1 MADDVSRGIAAQS
14 LVERWQHGPKF
25 LRLPENEWPQD
36 SSTVHQPE
44 VQGECRKVHHV
55 CAQTTSEHPINCQ
68 KFSSWRKLVRVTAYT
83 LRLVWNLRARCHNR
97 PQEKNEMKARDGPLS
112 PQELQH
118 AENHWIKESQK
129 SPSNRLRKG
138 ELKKLSP
145 YTDSDGIVRVG
156 SRADKALVSYETR
169 HPALLP
175 KEHWI
180 SLLITRHIHQCG
192 HTAVAA
198 TVAKTR
204 KRFWILQAH
213 DLAKTVKFR
222 CVFCREMQAMTES
235 QVMADL
241 PECRLAPFT
250 PPFYYTSCDYFGPCH
265 VKVGRNKTAKYYGV
279 IFTCLNTRAVHL
291 ELAVDYS
298 TIEFIQVLRRFFAV
312 REQPSL
318 MISDNGTQF
327 VGAERELKEM
337 IRGWDTEKDCVS
349 FQQKGECSGNLP
361 HRHLH
366 IRTDV
371 RKPLVKSCKLALK
384 KAIGA
389 QVLTPFEL
397 YTYLLEVVNLVNQRP
412 IGRIPNDPDDG
423 SYLCPNDILLGRASS
438 HVPQG
443 PFRETK
449 NPRLRVEFVQKIVDS
464 FWKRWTRDV
473 FPSLIQRKKWN
484 AERETS

>member
-1 MADDVSRGIAAQS
+1 
-14 LVERWQHGPKF
+14 
-25 LRLPENEWPQD
+25 
-36 SSTVHQPE
+36 
-44 VQGECRKVHHV
+44 
-55 CAQTTSEHPINCQ
+55 
-68 KFSSWRKLVRVTAYT
+68 
-83 LRLVWNLRARCHNR
+83 
-97 PQEKNEMKARDGPLS
+97 MKPRDGSLS
-112 PQELQH
+112 PQEIQH

-129 SPSNRLRKG
+129 SLSDRLRKG

-145 YTDSDGIVRVG
+145 YTDSDGIVRVDN
-156 SRADKALVSYETR
+156 RADKALFSYETR

-175 KEHWI
+175 REHWI

-204 KRFWILQAH
+204 ERFWILQAH

-250 PPFYYTSCDYFGPCH
+250 PPFYYTSYDYFGPCH

-279 IFTCLNTRAVHL
+279 IFRCLNTRAVHL
-291 ELAVDYS
+291 EFAVDYS
-298 TIEFIQVLRRFFAV
+298 TMEFIQVLRRLLAV
-312 REQPSL
+312 RGQPSL

-337 IRGWDTEKDCVS
+337 IRGWDTEKLREVS
-349 FQQKGECSGNLP
+349 AERGMQWKFTTPASP
-361 HRHLH
+361 HQNGCAEA
-366 IRTDV
+366 
-371 RKPLVKSCKLALK
+371 LVKSCKLALK
-384 KAIGA
+384 KVIGA

-397 YTYLLEVVNLVNQRP
+397 YTCLLEVANLVNQRP

-423 SYLCPNDILLGRASS
+423 
-438 HVPQG
+438 
-443 PFRETK
+443 
-449 NPRLRVEFVQKIVDS
+449 
-464 FWKRWTRDV
+464 
-473 FPSLIQRKKWN
+473 
-484 AERETS
+484 